1 MVVPNTSKVNSRLEG
16 KEKFH
21 TIELRSGKEIK
32 ESKRD
37 VVIISENEGFE
48 KEDKVKKQL
57 HKPEL
62 EVKEAIPPSRDS
74 ASIVIF
80 P

>member
-16 KEKFH
+16 KEQCH
-21 TIELRSGKEIK
+21 TIVLRSVKEIK

-37 VVIISENEGFE
+37 VVVISENEGLE
-48 KEDKVKKQL
+48 KEDKVKKEL

-62 EVKEAIPPSRDS
+62 EVKEVIPPSRES